1 MYVGNAIR
9 YQQHGEVPRHL
20 QGKEGA
26 FLQRAV
32 PGRLALPAAHRAAQ
46 LTLSASEKLKE
57 GEKKARERER
67 QSASAQPTDRDEKLL
82 ATLQHRDGPAVV
94 ERHGV
99 METRANSAVGM
110 GRSLLGALQG
120 CAGGSPAR
128 CTAPRAASSTLHTHT
143 SICEHKLGMDH
154 STALGRLLNA
164 AQRRLTFLLCPKVD
178 SQRFTRPLR
187 HSNKLVFSIFSH
199 TRKPKSIL

>member
-67 QSASAQPTDRDEKLL
+67 EREAERERTA
-82 ATLQHRDGPAVV
+82 HR
-94 ERHGV
+94 
-99 METRANSAVGM
+99 
-110 GRSLLGALQG
+110 
-120 CAGGSPAR
+120 
-128 CTAPRAASSTLHTHT
+128 
-143 SICEHKLGMDH
+143 
-154 STALGRLLNA
+154 
-164 AQRRLTFLLCPKVD
+164 QR
-178 SQRFTRPLR
+178 
-187 HSNKLVFSIFSH
+187 
-199 TRKPKSIL
+199 

>member
-1 MYVGNAIR
+1 MVKFPVTCRERRERSCSA
-9 YQQHGEVPRHL
+9 PC
-20 QGKEGA
+20 
-26 FLQRAV
+26 
-32 PGRLALPAAHRAAQ
+32 PGGSHCQLHTAQ
-46 LTLSASEKLKE
+46 LSSLCRHQKSSKR
-57 GEKKARERER
+57 GKKKRERERERER